1 MVDFSLTA
9 KDAKIIAMA
18 HEQAKFYRR
27 HAPLFD
33 HDVTIGD
40 APVVIPG
47 EDDLPHV
54 RNAAREAKGT
64 SGYPILDALINLE
77 EIYGGKPMRAR
88 GRQGDT
94 MNFFLSNSLL
104 EKIGSEEQIDKW
116 NGLRL
121 CYGLTEPAAGSDAAG
136 VRTTAIQDPATGDW
150 VINGEKIF
158 ISLGEAA
165 EGVVVLARARDA
177 DGNER
182 LSNFIVEKGT
192 PGFAVGAQ
200 HRKMGQRGVDTVN
213 LIFDD
218 VRVPDINHLNGDL
231 KRTLSI
237 LNGTRSMVAIQ
248 ALGFS
253 RAVLDFLRERL
264 AERGEVLDYRP
275 GIRRQS
281 AVAARLMRLEAH
293 YDAVWLL
300 VMRAKWIEFDQGTAP
315 KVEASMA
322 KALGGR
328 LVRTVMQDV
337 MDLLGPDAIS
347 SDHLVELVFRDSRI
361 VDIYE
366 GPGEVQRVLLARDL
380 LGYSSREFA

>member
-1 MVDFSLTA
+1 MVDFTLTA
-9 KDAKIIAMA
+9 DDAAIVAMA
-18 HEQAKFYRR
+18 HEQAGFYRK

-33 HDVTIGD
+33 RDLTIGD
-40 APVVIPG
+40 APIAIPG
-47 EDDLPHV
+47 EEDLPHV
-54 RNAAREAKGT
+54 RDAARAAKGT
-64 SGYPILDALINLE
+64 SGFPILDALINLE

-88 GRQGDT
+88 GRRGDT

-104 EKIGSEEQIDKW
+104 EKIGTEEQIAKW

-136 VRTTAIQDPATGDW
+136 VRTTAVQDPATREW

-165 EGVVVLARARDA
+165 EGVMVLARARNA
-177 DGNER
+177 EGHER

-192 PGFAVGAQ
+192 PGFSVGAQ

-213 LIFDD
+213 LIFDE
-218 VRVPDINHLNGDL
+218 VRVPDFNHLDGDL

-237 LNGTRSMVAIQ
+237 LNGTRSMVAVQ

-253 RAVLDFLRERL
+253 RAVLDFLRDRL
-264 AERGEVLDYRP
+264 AERGQALDYRP
-275 GIRRQS
+275 GVRRQS

-300 VMRAKWIEFDQGTAP
+300 VMRAKWIEVVEGTAP

-322 KALGGR
+322 KTLGGR
-328 LVRTVMQDV
+328 LVRTVMQDA
-337 MDLLGPDAIS
+337 MDLLGPDAVS
-347 SDHLVELVFRDSRI
+347 SEHLVELVFRDSRI

-380 LGYSSREFA
+380 LGYSAREFA